1 MSPAIVQAG
10 GTDPREI
17 EKLIRR
23 GVHVYTRR
31 HLHAKTIVA
40 DRYVISGSAN
50 VSKRS
55 QQLLDEAASFT
66 NDQSAVRRA
75 REFIERL
82 STEPVRPDYLEKCKQ
97 LYRPPRPNGG
107 RAEGNKTQHRVKHAK
122 LWMVNL
128 RQSSIP
134 ETEAERYRQGEAKAE
149 KRLKDR
155 GHSEPDGFHWPYRPR
170 MADELELGDWII
182 QVITDKDKVVTVYPP
197 GQLLFIDHY
206 IRNSDSA
213 RQRYVFHLEVPK
225 RGETMSWTEFRRT
238 AKSLLKSGKL
248 VAPRTAPIREA
259 QVADRFLALWTP
271 GGRLSR
277 R

>member
-1 MSPAIVQAG
+1 MGESGSLPRRRNQLVSLTTFLSNEALWQELYRRVKAARHVDAAIAYFGQGGAKLLPLRRGDRLIVDMSPAIVQAG

-134 ETEAERYRQGEAKAE
+134 ETEAERYR
-149 KRLKDR
+149 
-155 GHSEPDGFHWPYRPR
+155 
-170 MADELELGDWII
+170 
-182 QVITDKDKVVTVYPP
+182 
-197 GQLLFIDHY
+197 
-206 IRNSDSA
+206 
-213 RQRYVFHLEVPK
+213 
-225 RGETMSWTEFRRT
+225 
-238 AKSLLKSGKL
+238 
-248 VAPRTAPIREA
+248 
-259 QVADRFLALWTP
+259 
-271 GGRLSR
+271 
-277 R
+277 